1 MRMRRRDLLALA
13 ASGAALGL
21 VTDPRSGPAAE
32 EPKIKPKIKAIA
44 FDAFPIFDPRSIDA
58 LAEAEFPGRGAA
70 LVALWRTR
78 QFEYGWLRTLTNS
91 YVDFWRCTEDA
102 LSFAAKSMGLDLDGE
117 KRRRLMNGYLALKAW
132 PDAMPAL
139 HALQAAGLR
148 LAFLSNFT
156 AAMLDA
162 AVKNSGLDGLFE
174 AHLTTDRVRAFKP
187 DPRAYR
193 MGVDAFGL
201 AREEIAFCAFAGWD
215 VAGAKSFGY
224 PTIWINRTGAA
235 LEELGIVPDAAG
247 AGLQD
252 LVAYVLG

>member
-1 MRMRRRDLLALA
+1 MRVRRRDLLTMA
-13 ASGAALGL
+13 ASGAALSL
-21 VTDPRSGPAAE
+21 VADARSGRAAD
-32 EPKIKPKIKAIA
+32 KPSIKAVA
-44 FDAFPIFDPRSIDA
+44 FDAFPVFDPRPLDA
-58 LAEAEFPGRGAA
+58 LAEAMFPGRGAA

-102 LSFAAKSMGLDLDGE
+102 LSFAAKSLRLDLDGE

-132 PDAMPAL
+132 PDAAPAL
-139 HALQAAGLR
+139 HALKAAGLR

-162 AVKNSGLDGLFE
+162 AVTNSGLDGLFE

-215 VAGAKSFGY
+215 AAGAKSFGY
-224 PTIWINRTGAA
+224 PTFWINRTGAPI
-235 LEELGIVPDAAG
+235 EELGVVPDAIGRSLA
-247 AGLQD
+247 D
-252 LVAYVLG
+252 LVAFTRG